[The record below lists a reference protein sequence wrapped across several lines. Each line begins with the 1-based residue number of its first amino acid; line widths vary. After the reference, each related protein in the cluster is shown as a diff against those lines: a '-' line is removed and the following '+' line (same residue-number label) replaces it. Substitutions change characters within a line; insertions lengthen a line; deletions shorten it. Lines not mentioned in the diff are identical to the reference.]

1 MSNDYP
7 YIFGPKK
14 ENSIEKTLSA
24 ERLKEIREQIDQYR
38 RQNSKPSKTV
48 TNDSGKTKE
57 A

>member
-14 ENSIEKTLSA
+14 ENSIEKTISA

>member
-1 MSNDYP
+1 MSNNYP

-14 ENSIEKTLSA
+14 KNSIEKTISA

-38 RQNSKPSKTV
+38 RQESKSSKTV
-48 TNDSGKTKE
+48 TSDFGKTKE